1 MSSVEGSGSVNPQD
15 LQAYRHEYKQGVDL
29 FQRALKEYS
38 SADEVHKKDAFKNVM
53 ENALQVLNDSA
64 RGMKRPD
71 LLQKNQQIAKDFQDF
86 QDTGSAQAKKQLSQD
101 LKQAQG
107 AA

>member
-1 MSSVEGSGSVNPQD
+1 MSSIEGSGPINPQD
-15 LQAYRHEYKQGVDL
+15 MQAYRHEYKQGVDL

-38 SADEVHKKDAFKNVM
+38 TADEVHKKEAFKNVM

-71 LLQKNQQIAKDFQDF
+71 LLQKNQQIAKDFQNF
-86 QDTGSAQAKKQLSQD
+86 QDSESPQTQKKLTQD
-101 LKQAQG
+101 LNQAQG
-107 AA
+107 SV

>member
-1 MSSVEGSGSVNPQD
+1 MSSVEGSGAAGPQD
-15 LQAYRHEYKQGVDL
+15 LQAYRQEYKQGVDL

-38 SADEVHKKDAFKNVM
+38 SADEVHKKDAFKNIM

-64 RGMKRPD
+64 RGIKRPD
-71 LLQKNQQIAKDFQDF
+71 LLQKNQQIAKDFQNF
-86 QDTGSAQAKKQLSQD
+86 QDTGSSQAKNQLSQD

-107 AA
+107 SV

>member
-1 MSSVEGSGSVNPQD
+1 MSSVEGSGPTSPQD
-15 LQAYRHEYKQGVDL
+15 LQTYRQEYKQGVDL

-86 QDTGSAQAKKQLSQD
+86 QDTGSVQAKTQLSQD

-107 AA
+107 SV